1 VGALGHR
8 QSVGLL
14 LRRRAAVDSILH
26 SFDNAVYSVG
36 TLKLQEQKVSQAN
49 ELGMSVSSVQRA
61 EGAGRIRVLRPTGE
75 LPNNSVDGGLV
86 GASLE
91 KAGRALEAI
100 FKLFEIANQASA
112 LHPKLRQWGVRGV
125 SLNIM

>member
-1 VGALGHR
+1 
-8 QSVGLL
+8 
-14 LRRRAAVDSILH
+14 VDSVLH

-36 TLKLQEQKVSQAN
+36 TLELQEQKVSQAN
-49 ELGMSVSSVQRA
+49 ELFWMSVLSVQRA